1 MPFLALLGNPLIRYA
16 AAGLGMLLALWGA
29 YSWAYGR
36 GERAADERHAV
47 EMQRF
52 RDATVKLA
60 EDRRAEIAARERANE
75 ELNTRLSKEVSD
87 ARQETDTAHAA
98 YNRAVA
104 DKLRAQRNAG
114 SCSAPGSP
122 TPAGAAGSAELA
134 APTLQLDGQ
143 ALVDLGNLA
152 SMADNTESVMK
163 ACKAWAISVGR

>member
-36 GERAADERHAV
+36 GESAADARHAV

-60 EDRRAEIAARERANE
+60 EDRRTEIAARERANE

-87 ARQETDTAHAA
+87 ARQETDTAHGL
-98 YNRAVA
+98 YNDAVRMLVKA
-104 DKLRAQRNAG
+104 RSVNPNCTPRG
-114 SCSAPGSP
+114 SEATNSSGNQELETRGIFISE
-122 TPAGAAGSAELA
+122 GAAVYLGDRA
-134 APTLQLDGQ
+134 A
-143 ALVDLGNLA
+143 A
-152 SMADNTESVMK
+152 SQNTESVMAICQK
-163 ACKAWAISVGR
+163 WAFENGR